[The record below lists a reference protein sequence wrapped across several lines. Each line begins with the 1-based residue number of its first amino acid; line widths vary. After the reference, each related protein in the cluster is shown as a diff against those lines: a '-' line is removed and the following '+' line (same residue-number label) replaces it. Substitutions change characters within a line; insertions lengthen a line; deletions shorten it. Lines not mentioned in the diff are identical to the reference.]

1 MAFKHFIISRFNL
14 RPIGRPLASDD
25 WMSRRWDL
33 FMNSCWTSVR
43 HQTNQ
48 NFTWLMFFDIKTT
61 DEDRM
66 RINELRKSSPTFEP
80 IFIDGAASFNQEV
93 IKAVKGRTGDEYSHI
108 ITTRL
113 DNDDAIHESFVQTI
127 QSEFKGQDEAL
138 IDIVSGYS
146 LWTQHRTLLARIE
159 KPLNPFLSLVERN
172 GLELTTVSTRNH
184 DHWSTFQNRTLIKGR
199 PLWVQIIHGENQASQ
214 FGHKGWL
221 VERGYLSKDMSLL
234 QPFHLDMKLKVPPS
248 LLFHSVYNLNL
259 RLRHLVSSVKS
270 RMKHLLKGQ

>member
-1 MAFKHFIISRFNL
+1 
-14 RPIGRPLASDD
+14 
-25 WMSRRWDL
+25 
-33 FMNSCWTSVR
+33 
-43 HQTNQ
+43 
-48 NFTWLMFFDIKTT
+48 
-61 DEDRM
+61 M

-172 GLELTTVSTRNH
+172 GPELTTVSMRNH
-184 DHWSTFQNRTLIKGR
+184 DHWSTFQNRNTIKGR
-199 PLWVQIIHGENQASQ
+199 PLWLQIIHGENQATL

-221 VERGYLSKDMSLL
+221 VEGGYLCKDLNLL
-234 QPFHLDMKLKVPPS
+234 QPFHLEMKNQAPPS
-248 LLFHSVYNLNL
+248 FLFHSIYNLKVWL
-259 RLRHLVSSVKS
+259 HHLVSSVKS